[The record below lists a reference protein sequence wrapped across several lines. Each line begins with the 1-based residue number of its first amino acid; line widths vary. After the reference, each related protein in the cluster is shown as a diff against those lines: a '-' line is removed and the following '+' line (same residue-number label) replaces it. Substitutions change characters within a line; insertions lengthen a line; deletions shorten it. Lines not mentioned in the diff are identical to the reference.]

1 MRRDTGMLTMA
12 VGLIRDPH
20 FADSVVRDGRADFV
34 AIGREALF
42 NPHWPAQ
49 AAVALR
55 GPDAFDDWPPAYGWW
70 LKVRSRTLAA
80 SEAAAK

>member
-1 MRRDTGMLTMA
+1 M
-12 VGLIRDPH
+12 
-20 FADSVVRDGRADFV
+20 

-70 LKVRSRTLAA
+70 LKVRSRTLAV
-80 SEAAAK
+80 SEAAAE